1 MNAKPG
7 LVCPIHPEVRGDRPG
22 VRPKCGM
29 ALEPG
34 STFNSFGCVA
44 MPNMLPRNQQEK
56 ADAADDGE
64 GSPVIKYGRVSD
76 LILKE
81 PRNDAR
87 H

>member
-1 MNAKPG
+1 
-7 LVCPIHPEVRGDRPG
+7 
-22 VRPKCGM
+22 
-29 ALEPG
+29 
-34 STFNSFGCVA
+34 

>member
-1 MNAKPG
+1 VIGPEYVRNAAWHWS
-7 LVCPIHPEVRGDRPG
+7 L
-22 VRPKCGM
+22 
-29 ALEPG
+29 G
-34 STFNSFGCVA
+34 STFNSFGRVA
-44 MPNMLPRNQQEK
+44 MPNMLRRNQQEK

>member
-1 MNAKPG
+1 M
-7 LVCPIHPEVRGDRPG
+7 HPEVRGDRPG

-34 STFNSFGCVA
+34 VYFQ
-44 MPNMLPRNQQEK
+44 LIWPRRHAKHAPQNQQKK